1 MSLNSGCRERS
12 LLFKGHFGILTWS
25 DSGRCGWCVRVGVVV
40 IVAALCILLTS
51 LCCSLLLVSRFRPL
65 FLPLLSLHLISI
77 YFPPYH
83 IFFFSS
89 SSLCLSE
96 SSWLSSRYQ
105 QTDRQTGWHRGRGL
119 EFFLWVSF
127 GCLDCCLSFW
137 SAGTERQNWKW
148 RIKESEMRAAGEI
161 SLINV

>member
-51 LCCSLLLVSRFRPL
+51 LCCSLPLVSRFRPL

-89 SSLCLSE
+89 SLCLSE
-96 SSWLSSRYQ
+96 SRWLSSRYQ
-105 QTDRQTGWHRGRGL
+105 QTDRQADTEGEAWN
-119 EFFLWVSF
+119 FFLWVSF
-127 GCLDCCLSFW
+127 GCLDCCPSFW
-137 SAGTERQNWKW
+137 SVGTERRNWKW
-148 RIKESEMRAAGEI
+148 RIKEREMRAAGEI

>member
-40 IVAALCILLTS
+40 IAALCILLTS

-89 SSLCLSE
+89 SLCLSE
-96 SSWLSSRYQ
+96 SRWLSSRYQ
-105 QTDRQTGWHRGRGL
+105 QTDRQADTEGEAWSFFYESVSGAWIVVRPSEALAQRGETGSGELKRERWGQL
-119 EFFLWVSF
+119 ERFP
-127 GCLDCCLSFW
+127 
-137 SAGTERQNWKW
+137 
-148 RIKESEMRAAGEI
+148 
-161 SLINV
+161 